1 MASELLT
8 AGGAI
13 VSSMIGAGA
22 ADDAAD
28 QAATAIEQASGIS
41 ESAAAQARQDLL
53 DTFTPAYQDLE
64 AAIAAAVGLVE
75 GGQTSTSDILTD
87 FSTQLSGIF
96 EGSQALSAD
105 VIGAGMTDA
114 VNTIFTGQ
122 STAGGALVDLSE
134 VAIDTLGGISTDVS
148 RAGTDIA
155 GADFSLADVQNF
167 LETGTSKAVGELEGF
182 AGTGEEAFQQAA
194 ALTGAL
200 GADAQQAAF
209 DSYIESPGQAYLR
222 GKEETALLGAAS
234 ATGGLQG
241 GNVLTALQEQAVD
254 IASTQ
259 LDDQIANLLNLGSS
273 GLSAAGDQAGFEQE
287 SGVTGAT
294 IAGSLEGQK
303 LSADA
308 DLQATAAQ
316 LAATANLE
324 EARLQESVGTQV
336 AGVQTGLGS
345 SLADLATGASQSAA
359 GALQTGTGQALDVIQ
374 QGAAGQAAAVGDLG
388 SALAGLD
395 QSTIANLSNLL
406 TGGVGNLADIEQQLG
421 ISLANLGVGQGTE
434 QVGLTTGLGEVQA
447 AGTLGSS
454 SAMQDLVAALSGLG
468 AGAL

>member
-13 VSSMIGAGA
+13 VSAMIGAGA
-22 ADDAAD
+22 ANDAAD
-28 QAATAIEQASGIS
+28 QAAASIAQASGIS
-41 ESAAAQARQDLL
+41 EEAAAQARQDLL
-53 DTFTPAYQDLE
+53 STFTPAYQDLE
-64 AAIAAAVGLVE
+64 AAIASAIGLVE

-105 VIGAGMTDA
+105 VIGLGQTEALR
-114 VNTIFTGQ
+114 TIFAGQ
-122 STAGGALVDLSE
+122 EGAEKALGDFSQ
-134 VAIDTLGGISTDVS
+134 VAIDTLGRIPTDVS
-148 RAGTDIA
+148 REGTDIA
-155 GADFSLADVQNF
+155 GVDFSLADVRDF
-167 LETGTSKAVGELEGF
+167 LDTGTGKAVGELEGF

-194 ALTGAL
+194 ALSGAL

-209 DSYIESPGQAYLR
+209 DSFIESPGQAYLR
-222 GKEETALLGAAS
+222 GKEEKALLGAAS

-259 LDDQIANLLNLGSS
+259 LDDQIANLLNLGGS
-273 GLSAAGDQAGFEQE
+273 GLTAAGQQAGFE
-287 SGVTGAT
+287 SSAGLAGAG
-294 IAGSLEGQK
+294 IAGSLEGQR

-316 LAATANLE
+316 LAQQANLE
-324 EARLQESVGTQV
+324 EARLQESVGTQA

-345 SLADLATGASQSAA
+345 SLANLATGASQSAA

-374 QGAAGQAAAVGDLG
+374 QGTAGQAGAVGDLG

-421 ISLANLGVGQGTE
+421 ISLANIGIGQGTE
-434 QVGLTTGLGEVQA
+434 QVGLTTGAGEVQA
-447 AGTLGSS
+447 AGTLGGS
-454 SAMQDLVAALSGLG
+454 SAMQDLIAALTGLG
-468 AGAL
+468 TSAL